1 MRAVVHG
8 MQTRVAGRAFH
19 GKNDPV
25 ELVREVRARAP
36 VPVHRRFD
44 AQLGRAEV
52 HGRERFDAR
61 VLTACPRRNR
71 PAPQG
76 PRPDADLQRKEA
88 LRLYRDVIRSARHF
102 TWKVALP
109 RPRSPAPALAL
120 APRTLP
126 PNRASQISVAGLRL
140 LRAPGEGAP
149 CVHAASSGSSAV
161 PHLWTRCPV
170 LP

>member
-1 MRAVVHG
+1 MRAVVNG
-8 MQTRVAGRAFH
+8 MQRRVAGRAFH